1 MFDFINIEITNL
13 LPSEWLENPILKGSG
28 FPLEVIE
35 ETGEILAKKRIAE
48 YKGLCF
54 KLLPSTKKT
63 GGYAM
68 VLSGS
73 VHKYR
78 NEGLYNYDR
87 FTLHDC
93 VQVINEL
100 FVKFGIEPTKT
111 ALNSLEFGV
120 NLNLSYSPQKVIKS
134 VVAHRNQP
142 YEAIEKNRR
151 NGVVCV
157 RDGYEIKIYDKGFVS
172 RQPQGNILRIEYKM
186 LNMRELDTFKIR
198 YLSDLCNSQKVV
210 HLLDLLIG
218 VLDDTVFIPHDTNT
232 DGLTAREQIVFHAMG
247 KPSSWKE
254 LTRKQRFDKR
264 LSLSRILKKCNAFD
278 YQKDLK
284 IRVADEWKTLLDVPI
299 EANKNVTFTPHFLE
313 SEALENVTFTPLEY
327 RVQTLRNPIENEEQK
342 KCRKIEVLK
351 LPKRCCLACGKD
363 ISMNRVDS
371 VFCSVKY
378 NSDAK
383 QCRNKD
389 SNKRRTLKAQI
400 MRATNKNKWLRITY
414 KNPEQPD
421 QEFTDTLHS
430 SEITVNRGW
439 LNTIV
444 RIEILHEAPTLYGNP
459 NEATPEILTGNE
471 AVKMLEELTN
481 ENTVN

>member
-1 MFDFINIEITNL
+1 MIDFVNLSIHNL
-13 LPSEWLENPILKGSG
+13 LLKKWLENPILRECG
-28 FPLEVIE
+28 FDNIVVNES
-35 ETGEILAKKRIAE
+35 TGEIKDRCNVE
-48 YKGLCF
+48 YKGLTF
-54 KLLPSTKKT
+54 KLITSSKIAGEYVKI
-63 GGYAM
+63 
-68 VLSGS
+68 VSGS
-73 VHKYR
+73 LHKYF
-78 NEGLYNYDR
+78 NAGEHNYNQ
-87 FTLHDC
+87 FTHNDC
-93 VQVINEL
+93 VRIINEL
-100 FVKFGIEPTKT
+100 SEKFDIIPTD
-111 ALNSLEFGV
+111 AVLHGLEFGV
-120 NLNLSYSPQKVIKS
+120 NLYLPYSPQKVIKS
-134 VVAHRNQP
+134 VMAHRNQP
-142 YEAIEKNRR
+142 YEAIKKNRR
-151 NGVVCV
+151 NGVACI

-172 RQPQGNILRIEYKM
+172 RQPQRNILRIEYKI

-198 YLSDLCNSQKVV
+198 YLSDLCNTQKVV

-218 VLDDTVFIPHDTNT
+218 ILDDTVFIPHDTNPVR
-232 DGLTAREQIVFHAMG
+232 LTTREQIVFHAMG
-247 KPSSWKE
+247 KPFTWKE

-264 LSLSRILKKCNAFD
+264 LSLSRILKKCNVFD
-278 YQKDLK
+278 YQNDLK
-284 IRVADEWKTLLDVPI
+284 IRVADEWKMLLKVPI
-299 EANKNVTFTPHFLE
+299 EANKNVTFAPDFLE
-313 SEALENVTFTPLEY
+313 SEAIENVTFTPLEY

-342 KCRKIEVLK
+342 KCRKIEDLE